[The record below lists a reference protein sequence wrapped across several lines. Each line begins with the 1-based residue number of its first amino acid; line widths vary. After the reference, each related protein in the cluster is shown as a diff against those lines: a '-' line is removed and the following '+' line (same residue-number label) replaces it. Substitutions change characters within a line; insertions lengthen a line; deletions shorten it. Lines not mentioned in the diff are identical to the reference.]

1 MMGNI
6 ATHFFVDIWVISID
20 SRCNSSSQETASLKV
35 FVSFSLA
42 DIRIEQEL

>member
-6 ATHFFVDIWVISID
+6 ATSFFVDIWVISID
-20 SRCNSSSQETASLKV
+20 SVCNSSAQETASLKV
-35 FVSFSLA
+35 FVSLSLA